1 MTKIEAPT
9 NCPSCGSVLIWSN
22 HLLFCKNSSCISQA
36 AKRVEHFAKT
46 LKIKGLGPATI
57 ARLNLSDIT
66 DIYMLTEELIA
77 EGLNSNRMA
86 EKLMFEINNSKNA
99 PLNLLLPGFSI
110 PLVSRSAADKLSLAC
125 ESIFD
130 INDHICRTA
139 GIGPKATE
147 NLLKWLETD
156 FPIYKTMPFSFK
168 FHRVVQPVTSKGC
181 VCITGKLHSYRTK
194 AEAAEALT
202 NLGYEVKSTITK
214 QVNILVNES
223 GIESAKTQ
231 RARDTGLTIITNLKD
246 FIGEN

>member
-110 PLVSRSAADKLSLAC
+110 PLVGNSAADKLSLAC